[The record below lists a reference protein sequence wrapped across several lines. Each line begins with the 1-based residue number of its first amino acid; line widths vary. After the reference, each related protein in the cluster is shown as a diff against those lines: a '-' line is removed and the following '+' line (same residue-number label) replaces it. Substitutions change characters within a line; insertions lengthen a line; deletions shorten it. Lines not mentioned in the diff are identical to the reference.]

1 MTKFAP
7 AFAVLV
13 VSFLSIS
20 AAGRAA
26 ADRPRPIESN
36 RPVGADESKADL
48 ERDSNPNPNPNLD
61 REAVPGASFL
71 PMEDI
76 ARAAKTVGVFALIS
90 LAPAALLMVTAF
102 VRIQIVLTLLRQALG
117 TPQVPGNQVVTALAL
132 LLTALVMK
140 PTVDRTYVEAVQPF
154 QNGRIGLAEAWR
166 AGSEPIKEFMI
177 DQIYRARRESYL
189 RDLRDLAEPRD
200 DREPAP
206 ENAEDLSIR
215 IVAPAFLM
223 SELTTALMIGF
234 AIYLPF
240 LVIDLVVSVVLAAM
254 GLVMLPPTLVS
265 APLKL
270 VLFALAGGWWPIA
283 AMLLRSFGTAESAG
297 T

>member
-1 MTKFAP
+1 MLGCLNHRPTLILILLTLFAP
-7 AFAVLV
+7 AALADEPKSVAPNQPIVADEPADARDSNAPGSSLPV
-13 VSFLSIS
+13 EDI
-20 AAGRAA
+20 GRAA
-26 ADRPRPIESN
+26 R
-36 RPVGADESKADL
+36 
-48 ERDSNPNPNPNLD
+48 
-61 REAVPGASFL
+61 
-71 PMEDI
+71 
-76 ARAAKTVGVFALIS
+76 TVGVFALVS

-102 VRIQIVLTLLRQALG
+102 VRISIVLTLLRQALG

-140 PTVDRTYVEAVQPF
+140 PAAERTYREAIQPY
-154 QNGRIGLAEAWR
+154 QSGRIDAMEAWR

-177 DQIYRARRESYL
+177 DQIFRARRESYL
-189 RDLRDLAEPRD
+189 RDLRDLAEA
-200 DREPAP
+200 REPSASADAAEP
-206 ENAEDLSIR
+206 ENSEDLPFR
-215 IVAPAFLM
+215 IVAPAFLL

-240 LVIDLVVSVVLAAM
+240 LVIDLVVSSVLAAM

-270 VLFALAGGWWPIA
+270 MLFALAGGWWPIA
-283 AMLLRSFGTAESAG
+283 SMLLRSFGTVSQSG